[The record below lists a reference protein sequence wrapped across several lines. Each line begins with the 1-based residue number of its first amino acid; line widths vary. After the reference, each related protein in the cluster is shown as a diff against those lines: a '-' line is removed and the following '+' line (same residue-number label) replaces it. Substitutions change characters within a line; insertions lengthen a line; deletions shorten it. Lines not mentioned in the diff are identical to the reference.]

1 MNYPFPLNSAVFVGI
16 HLANFVLSQYNMDM
30 IHQYKIGG
38 MHCAAC
44 AASVERITRKLPF
57 VESAQ
62 VNLVTERLTVRAES
76 IDDAAVI
83 TAVERIGFSAD
94 VLTSESVRSRSEQRT
109 LLQKREWLRLLL
121 SILFCLPLLYL
132 GMGDML
138 HFPLPNALSGHSLL
152 SALIQ
157 FLLLIPILILG
168 HGFFTRGIRALFTG
182 GASMDTLVTV
192 GVGTAT
198 VYSLV
203 LTVLAAIDPNDSAA
217 MYYYESA
224 GMILTLV
231 MLGKYL
237 ESRCMTR
244 TTKAVEELESLAPET
259 AALETADGTV
269 RMIPTAEL
277 MPNDIVFVKHGERI
291 PADGIL
297 LSDNASVNESML
309 TGESLPVEKQA
320 GGRIIC
326 GSICEGTAF
335 RFRVT
340 EVGSDTSLGRMIR
353 MVEDAQGEKAPIARF
368 ADRVSRYFVPA
379 VIGIAL
385 AGACVW
391 GLTAGWDKAVS
402 VGVSILVIACPCA
415 MGLATPTAIMVGTG
429 QAAKYGILF
438 KSGAALEACSSV
450 DTVIFDKTGT
460 ITVGKPHVV
469 TVNAFSCDEDE
480 FLRLFASAESASEHI
495 LSKAI
500 LEEADHR
507 GLSLLP
513 CTRFSAVSGRG
524 ATAVV
529 ENRSFVFG
537 SRTFLIG
544 QEIDVP
550 NEPQDSDLTYL
561 YLAEGNRLL
570 GSVGVKDV
578 LRHDAKALIR
588 KLNSMNKK
596 TVLLSGDR
604 RSAAQSIANECGIQE
619 VYAEMLPEGKLS
631 VISEIMTQGHSAAMV
646 GDGVNDAPALVQ
658 ANVGFAVSE
667 GTDVAVEAAD
677 IVLTGGRIGLVA
689 DAFIVSKLTLRII
702 KQNLFWALF
711 YNCICIPLALSG
723 LLAPALGALAMS
735 FSSVSVVSNALR
747 LKNVLRKHRIFQ
759 K

>member
-1 MNYPFPLNSAVFVGI
+1 MV
-16 HLANFVLSQYNMDM
+16 
-30 IHQYKIGG
+30 HQYKIGG

-62 VNLVTERLTVRAES
+62 VNLVTERLTIRADS

-83 TAVERIGFSAD
+83 AAVERIGFSANTL
-94 VLTSESVRSRSEQRT
+94 VSESARSRSEQRA
-109 LLQKREWLRLLL
+109 LILKKERLRLLL
-121 SILFCLPLLYL
+121 SAIFCLPLLYL
-132 GMGDML
+132 GMGGML
-138 HFPLPNALSGHSLL
+138 HFPLPAALSGHSLL

-157 FLLLIPILILG
+157 LALLLPILILG
-168 HGFFTRGIRALFTG
+168 RGFFTRGIRALFTG

-203 LTVLAAIDPNDSAA
+203 LTVMAVIEPTAPAA

-244 TTKAVEELESLAPET
+244 TTRAVEELESLAPET
-259 AALETADGTV
+259 AILETADGSFRT
-269 RMIPTAEL
+269 IPTAEL
-277 MPNDIVFVKHGERI
+277 MPNDLVFVKHGERI

-297 LSDNASVNESML
+297 LSDSASVNESML
-309 TGESLPVEKQA
+309 TGESLPVEKQV
-320 GGRIIC
+320 GDRIIC
-326 GSICEGTAF
+326 GSISEGTAF

-340 EVGSDTSLGRMIR
+340 KVGPDTSLGRMVR
-353 MVEDAQGEKAPIARF
+353 MVEDAQSEKAPIARF
-368 ADRVSRYFVPA
+368 ADRVSRYFVPV

-385 AGACVW
+385 IGACIW
-391 GLTAGWDKAVS
+391 GLAAGWDKAVS
-402 VGVSILVIACPCA
+402 VGVSVLVIACPCA

-438 KSGAALEACSSV
+438 KSGAALEACASV

-460 ITVGKPHVV
+460 VTAGKPHVV
-469 TVNAFSCDEDE
+469 TVDAGSGDENE

-495 LSKAI
+495 LAKAI
-500 LEEADHR
+500 LQEAERR
-507 GLSLLP
+507 GLALLP
-513 CTRFSAVSGRG
+513 CTQFSAVSGRG
-524 ATAVV
+524 ASAVV
-529 ENRSFVFG
+529 ENRSLILG

-550 NEPQDSDLTYL
+550 NEPQDSDLTHL
-561 YLAEGNRLL
+561 YLAEGDRLL
-570 GSVGVKDV
+570 GSVGVRDV
-578 LRHDAKALIR
+578 LRHDAKSLIQQ
-588 KLNSMNKK
+588 LNSMGKK
-596 TVLLSGDR
+596 TILLSGDR
-604 RSAAQSIANECGIQE
+604 RHAAQSIADECGIQQ
-619 VYAEMLPEGKLS
+619 VYAEMLPEDKLA
-631 VISEIMTQGHSAAMV
+631 VISEIMAQGHSVAMV

-689 DAFIVSKLTLRII
+689 DAFPVSELTLRII

-711 YNCICIPLALSG
+711 YNCSCIPLALSG
-723 LLAPALGALAMS
+723 LLAPAFGALAMS